1 MLFNLKL
8 CLISL
13 INKKIKNATPT
24 TYKGVKYRSKLE
36 VSFAKFFEKERIK
49 AEYEPFKVTL
59 LPSFRYN
66 GEAIRAI
73 TYTPDFI
80 IDYCGRKFI
89 IEVKG
94 FSNDAYKIKKK
105 LILKYLLDNHSIY
118 TFYEVKTLTAL
129 RKILQEIKEVETWKK
144 ENRLKI

>member
-1 MLFNLKL
+1 M
-8 CLISL
+8 
-13 INKKIKNATPT
+13 NKKVKNATAT
-24 TYKGVKYRSKLE
+24 IYNGIKYRSKLE
-36 VSFAKFFEKERIK
+36 VSFAKFFEKEKIK
-49 AEYEPFKVTL
+49 AVYEPIRFTL

-80 IDYCGRKFI
+80 IDYCGKKYI

-94 FSNDAYKIKKK
+94 FPNDAYKIKKK

-118 TFYEVKTLTAL
+118 TFYEVKTLTSL
-129 RKILQEIKEVETWKK
+129 KKILQEIKEVEKWKK
-144 ENRLKI
+144 ENHLKI

>member
-1 MLFNLKL
+1 M
-8 CLISL
+8 
-13 INKKIKNATPT
+13 NKKIKNATT
-24 TYKGVKYRSKLE
+24 TIYNGIKYRSKLE
-36 VSFAKFFEKERIK
+36 VSFAKFFEKEKIK
-49 AEYEPFKVTL
+49 AEYEPFKLTL

-80 IDYCGRKFI
+80 IDYCGKKYI

-94 FSNDAYKIKKK
+94 FPNDAYKIKKK

-118 TFYEVKTLTAL
+118 TFYEVKTLTSL
-129 RKILQEIKEVETWKK
+129 KKILQEIKEVEQWKK
-144 ENRLKI
+144 ENHLKI